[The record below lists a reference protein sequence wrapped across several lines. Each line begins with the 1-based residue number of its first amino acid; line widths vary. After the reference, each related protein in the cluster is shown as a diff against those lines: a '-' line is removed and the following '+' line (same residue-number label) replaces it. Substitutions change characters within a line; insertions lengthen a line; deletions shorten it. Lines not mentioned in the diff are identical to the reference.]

1 MPAALAVDYSE
12 IRRAVET
19 GTVTLQE
26 AAERFDVPFRTIQ
39 KRSYREDWLIP
50 SRIVAKAK
58 EIEEKRLSQRVSN
71 TPKALDVAAQSLVER
86 QEEHREIVHRM
97 MRKALKNAEKAPPS
111 IENMTDLEK
120 AVKIHRLTLDM
131 STGEAGAVQVNLW
144 SGGASVSQGL
154 TERVIDV
161 ENVTSETEEW
171 V

>member
-1 MPAALAVDYSE
+1 MPAALEVPWRE
-12 IRRAVET
+12 IRSAVEGGLKVEEVAARYDISAT
-19 GTVTLQE
+19 TVRVRAHREGWATVAKVTKLMQLQ
-26 AAERFDVPFRTIQ
+26 V
-39 KRSYREDWLIP
+39 KRSETD
-50 SRIVAKAK
+50 A
-58 EIEEKRLSQRVSN
+58 
-71 TPKALDVAAQSLVER
+71 PKAAQLVAQSLVER

-144 SGGASVSQGL
+144 SGGASVSQGS